1 MGRPLKIQKRSTGS
15 GNGGAAVNVDIGYP
29 NFGSLTDPVY
39 NSPVQTLDSTQYV
52 GVVGGA
58 SSAATSATNPRTL
71 VEVNITLASGSAAGT
86 AAGYIIRQKG
96 SHKYLVGD
104 STSRSALVV
113 GNAYRITT
121 VGDTVW
127 TSYGA
132 PAGYAVGTIFTCT
145 VVNANTG
152 TGRVNLVGVCVLSN
166 AASPTN
172 GNMSIAYV
180 DDTSSEVYVS
190 KLTNRF
196 ILGWEG
202 GSNYAATSVVADVR
216 ALANFF
222 TDEGTMIKS
231 GTTGGTNTGSAQSGQ
246 QNLLNLALI
255 QNVTS

>member
-15 GNGGAAVNVDIGYP
+15 GNSGAAVNVDIGYP

-39 NSPVQTLDSTQYV
+39 NAPVQTLDSTQYV

-58 SSAATSATNPRTL
+58 SSAATSATNPRVL
-71 VEVNITLASGSAAGT
+71 VEVNITLASGS

-104 STSRSALVV
+104 STSRTALVV
-113 GNAYRITT
+113 GNAYRIIT
-121 VGDTVW
+121 VGNTAW

-132 PAGYAVGTIFTCT
+132 PANYAVGTIFTCT
-145 VVNANTG
+145 VALGSTG
-152 TGRVNLVGVCVLSN
+152 TGAVNLVGVCVLSN
-166 AASPTN
+166 AASPAN
-172 GNMSIAYV
+172 GNMSIAYI

-190 KLTNRF
+190 KLTNHYL
-196 ILGWEG
+196 LGWEG

-231 GTTGGTNTGSAQSGQ
+231 GTTGAANTGSAQSGQ
-246 QNLLNLALI
+246 QNLLNLALV
-255 QNVTS
+255 QNATS